1 MSKRVI
7 LLVLDGFGIGA
18 MPDAASFREA
28 DAGAF
33 TLKSLV
39 QECSPLQIPNLME
52 LGLGNTALGSGLRPA
67 ESPAGAFGRALL
79 AHWGA
84 DTYAGHNEMQGAR
97 PLKPAAVLFR
107 EVAEEMRQALERAG
121 YQMATAVPEGSA
133 LLVDGE
139 VLVADNLESDP
150 GRIYNVTGP
159 LDTVP
164 FEKIV
169 AIGQLVRGIAKT
181 SRVIALGGTDITV
194 ADILRHTITNAVG
207 QTGVVTPELH
217 IYNDTYKVRHLG
229 YGIRPEAQAP
239 SLVAG
244 AGLPVAL
251 VGKMADVI
259 ECSAAT
265 KIPCVQTEETMNNLL
280 RVVDRMEEGY
290 ISCTVQE
297 TDLAG
302 HEEDARKY
310 ASVLA
315 MADRGIGE
323 LRRRLKSGDILI
335 ITADHGND
343 PLIGHRFHTREQVPL
358 LVAGPGVR
366 PGNFGV
372 RATMADVAATACDHL
387 GARAP
392 EAGESF
398 LRLVI

>member
-1 MSKRVI
+1 MAKRVI

-18 MPDAASFREA
+18 MADAASFRQA
-28 DAGAF
+28 DAAAF
-33 TLKSLV
+33 TLRSLV
-39 QECSPLQIPNLME
+39 QVSSPLQIPNLIE
-52 LGLGNTALGSGLRPA
+52 LGLGNTAPGSGLAPVPR
-67 ESPAGAFGRALL
+67 PAGAYGRALL

-97 PLKPAAVLFR
+97 PLKPDAILFR
-107 EVAEEMRQALERAG
+107 EVADDMRRALEQTGYTVTAAQAG
-121 YQMATAVPEGSA
+121 GSA

-169 AIGQLVRGIAKT
+169 AIGQVVRGIAKT
-181 SRVIALGGTDITV
+181 SRVIALGGTGITV
-194 ADILRHTITNAVG
+194 ADILRYTITNPAG
-207 QTGVVTPELH
+207 QNGVVTPELH
-217 IYNDTYKVRHLG
+217 IYNETYKVRHLG
-229 YGIRPEAQAP
+229 YGIRPEVQAP
-239 SLVAG
+239 NLVAR

-259 ECSAAT
+259 ECAGAT
-265 KIPCVQTEETMNNLL
+265 KIPCVQTEETMHNLL
-280 RVVDRMEEGY
+280 YVVDTIPEGY

-302 HEEDARKY
+302 HEEDAAKY

-315 MADRGIGE
+315 IADRGIGE
-323 LRRRLKSGDILI
+323 LRRRLGTEDVLI
-335 ITADHGND
+335 ISADHGND
-343 PLIGHRFHTREQVPL
+343 PLIGHRFHTREQVPI
-358 LVAGPGVR
+358 LVTGPAVR
-366 PGNFGV
+366 PGNFGI
-372 RATMADVAATACDHL
+372 RSTMADIAATACHHL
-387 GARAP
+387 GVPAP

-398 LRLVI
+398 LRLVV